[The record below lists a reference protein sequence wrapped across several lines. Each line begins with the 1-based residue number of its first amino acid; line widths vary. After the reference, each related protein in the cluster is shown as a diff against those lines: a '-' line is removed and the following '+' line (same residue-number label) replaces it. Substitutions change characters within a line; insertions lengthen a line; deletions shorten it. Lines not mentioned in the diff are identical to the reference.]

1 MKRKK
6 NKLVQIIEYI
16 FVCLLILIS
25 RIMPFKIIN
34 VLSSFLGNLLYILLS
49 KRRRIT
55 ISNLKN
61 AFGRNKSEKE
71 IHSIARQSYCSFFLT
86 LSEILKFGFMLKK
99 QDEGIN
105 PNYSRK
111 DYYELFQKAKKIH
124 DESGGCLFV
133 TPHIG
138 NWELLP
144 YVSSIVGIPLAVPV
158 RPLDNVFL
166 EKLIYNSRAAGGQDI
181 IPKTNAYIALSIALK
196 KGKSLGILPDQHTGN
211 GIAVNFFGRKAATT
225 PIPALLATTHKR
237 PIVVVACCRKAGTFR
252 FEGFVSDPIWP
263 GEYKSE
269 KEEIFRLTRE
279 MTREMESIIRKYPEQ
294 YFWIHNRWKYNKN
307 SKEVSFS

>member
-1 MKRKK
+1 
-6 NKLVQIIEYI
+6 
-16 FVCLLILIS
+16 
-25 RIMPFKIIN
+25 
-34 VLSSFLGNLLYILLS
+34 
-49 KRRRIT
+49 
-55 ISNLKN
+55 
-61 AFGRNKSEKE
+61 
-71 IHSIARQSYCSFFLT
+71 
-86 LSEILKFGFMLKK
+86 
-99 QDEGIN
+99 
-105 PNYSRK
+105 
-111 DYYELFQKAKKIH
+111 
-124 DESGGCLFV
+124 
-133 TPHIG
+133 
-138 NWELLP
+138 
-144 YVSSIVGIPLAVPV
+144 V

-166 EKLIYNSRAAGGQDI
+166 EKLIYNSRAVGGQDI
-181 IPKTNAYIALSIALK
+181 IPKKNAYMALSIALK

-237 PIVVVACCRKAGTFR
+237 PIVVVACCRKSGAFR

-263 GEYKSE
+263 GEYESE